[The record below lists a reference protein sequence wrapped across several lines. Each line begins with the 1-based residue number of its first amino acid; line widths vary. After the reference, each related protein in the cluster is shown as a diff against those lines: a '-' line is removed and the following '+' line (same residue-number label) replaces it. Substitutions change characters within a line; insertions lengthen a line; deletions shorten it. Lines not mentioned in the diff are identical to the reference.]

1 MGSYTVSKYPTFKHL
16 LIIKEKRAG
25 QQRLADTTSTQVI
38 KVNTN
43 SKWDKSTLCQLTGY
57 NEKHTAL

>member
-1 MGSYTVSKYPTFKHL
+1 MGSYTVSKYLTFKHL

-25 QQRLADTTSTQVI
+25 QQCLADTTSTQVI